1 MPPERREVSKGRFE
15 VEIDMKLAMK
25 SIVAAAALVAV
36 GAASAASQTVTV
48 GGSVN
53 GYTLTGGSGALTFD
67 RSLVTAINTGGIQL
81 SSVTPAT
88 ATLLKT
94 STGKYNNTD
103 GNRPVFNAPITS
115 LVVDTVSG
123 QVTRAST
130 SGGALMVAPA
140 TIEGEDNLAST
151 GGSLSVTN
159 INVDLVAKRVY
170 VDINGANGV
179 GSKTNYYLWDIA
191 SITGD
196 TALKDGT
203 AITTI
208 TGLTIAG
215 GTTGDAFNTFAKSL
229 GLTETGSVALKG
241 VTNYGSIVSTI
252 TATKASTPP
261 TPPIPEPSTYAL
273 MGLGL
278 VGIAA
283 VARRRA
289 K

>member
-1 MPPERREVSKGRFE
+1 MPSERREVPKGRFE
-15 VEIDMKLAMK
+15 VEIKMKLAMK

-53 GYTLTGGSGALTFD
+53 GYTLTGGTGALTFD
-67 RSLVTAINTGGIQL
+67 RTLVTAINTGGIQL
-81 SSVTPAT
+81 SAVSPAT
-88 ATLLKT
+88 ATLVKT
-94 STGKYNNTD
+94 SSGKYNNTD

-123 QVTRAST
+123 EVTRAST

-140 TIEGEDNLAST
+140 EIEGEENLASK

-159 INVDLVAKRVY
+159 INVDLVAKRVF

-179 GSKTNYYLWDIA
+179 GSKTNFHLWDIA

-196 TALKDGT
+196 TALKEGT
-203 AITTI
+203 AITNI

-215 GTTGDAFNTFAKSL
+215 GTTGEAFNTFAKAL
-229 GLTETGSVALKG
+229 GLTETGITAMRGITS
-241 VTNYGSIVSTI
+241 YGSIVSTI
-252 TATKASTPP
+252 TATKAA